1 MNADLQLALEKQ
13 LIKDLPE
20 EFFDIDNEDYNRET
34 IWSQITGFL
43 LVIGA
48 IFQAICLLAL
58 YFLPSHPEEK
68 YFYADSQNIDK
79 VEKPEKLEKVV
90 KAPKKDK
97 TRKRK

>member
-34 IWSQITGFL
+34 IWDQITGFL

-58 YFLPSHPEEK
+58 YFLPAHPEEK
-68 YFYADSQNIDK
+68 YFYADSKNIDK
-79 VEKPEKLEKVV
+79 VEKPEKIEKTV
-90 KAPKKDK
+90 KISKKDK
-97 TRKRK
+97 VRKRK